1 VSIKRE
7 NTDMKKFIAEFL
19 GTAFLLLSIVGSGA
33 MVMGATQDPVL
44 RLFVIASVTVVTL
57 FVAINLM
64 APLSGAHFNPAVS
77 LVALLRKE
85 LSLADFML
93 YLVAQLAGG
102 VVGVVLANLLY
113 KLPAVE
119 ISTTERSGS
128 HLFLAEIVATFGLIL
143 AVFASW
149 MKISTMARSSLI
161 VLWIGGAY
169 FFTSSASFAN
179 PAVTFARIF
188 TDSYTGIAP
197 ASVLAFIAAQLIGA
211 LVAFALIKTLAAK
224 SE

>member
-1 VSIKRE
+1 
-7 NTDMKKFIAEFL
+7 MKKFIAEFL

-33 MVMGATQDPVL
+33 MVMGATQDPAL
-44 RLFVIASVTVVTL
+44 RLFVIASVTVATL
-57 FVAINLM
+57 FVAINIM

-197 ASVLAFIAAQLIGA
+197 ASVLAFVAAQLIGA

-224 SE
+224 LE

>member
-1 VSIKRE
+1 MSIKRE

-33 MVMGATQDPVL
+33 MVMGATQDPAL
-44 RLFVIASVTVVTL
+44 RLFVIASVTVATL
-57 FVAINLM
+57 FVAINIM

-197 ASVLAFIAAQLIGA
+197 ASVLAFVAAQLIGA

>member
-1 VSIKRE
+1 
-7 NTDMKKFIAEFL
+7 
-19 GTAFLLLSIVGSGA
+19 
-33 MVMGATQDPVL
+33 
-44 RLFVIASVTVVTL
+44 
-57 FVAINLM
+57 
-64 APLSGAHFNPAVS
+64 
-77 LVALLRKE
+77 
-85 LSLADFML
+85 
-93 YLVAQLAGG
+93 VAQLAGG

>member
-1 VSIKRE
+1 
-7 NTDMKKFIAEFL
+7 MKKFIAEFL

-33 MVMGATQDPVL
+33 MVMGATQDPAL
-44 RLFVIASVTVVTL
+44 RLFVIASVTVATL
-57 FVAINLM
+57 FVAINIM

-102 VVGVVLANLLY
+102 VAGVVLANLLY

-197 ASVLAFIAAQLIGA
+197 ASVLAFVAAQLIGA

>member
-1 VSIKRE
+1 
-7 NTDMKKFIAEFL
+7 MKKFTAEFL

-33 MVMGATQDPVL
+33 MVMGATQDSVL

-85 LSLADFML
+85 LSLSDFVL

-102 VVGVVLANLLY
+102 VAGVVLANLLY
-113 KLPAVE
+113 KLPAIEV
-119 ISTTERSGS
+119 STTERSGS
-128 HLFLAEIVATFGLIL
+128 HLFLAEMVATFGLIL

-197 ASVLAFIAAQLIGA
+197 ASLLAFVAAQVVGA
-211 LVAFALIKTLAAK
+211 LIAFALIKTLAAK